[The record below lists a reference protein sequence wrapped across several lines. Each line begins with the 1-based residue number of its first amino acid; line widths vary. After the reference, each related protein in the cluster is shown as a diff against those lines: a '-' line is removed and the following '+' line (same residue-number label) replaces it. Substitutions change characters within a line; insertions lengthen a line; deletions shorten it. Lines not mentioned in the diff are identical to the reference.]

1 MSSDIRR
8 SCVTTKTKF
17 NVANIEEGG
26 MHSKD
31 QLTLSFAA
39 WPSLLK
45 KKKIINNKS
54 PNIELENIG

>member
-1 MSSDIRR
+1 
-8 SCVTTKTKF
+8 VTTKTKF

-45 KKKIINNKS
+45 KLNKKKVINHQ
-54 PNIELENIG
+54 I